1 MTGRPWSARDVRA
14 LPAVVDLQTAGQVL
28 GMGRTLSHELAR
40 RGQFPVPV
48 LRLGHRYRVPTS
60 ALIALLGLSTD
71 SGEAGVP
78 TPASTPT
85 HGPGGRDASVSAP
98 PTG

>member
-1 MTGRPWSARDVRA
+1 
-14 LPAVVDLQTAGQVL
+14 
-28 GMGRTLSHELAR
+28 MGRTLSHELAR

-48 LRLGHRYRVPTS
+48 LGLGSRCRVPTA
-60 ALIALLGLSTD
+60 ALVKLLGLAAD

-98 PTG
+98 PPR